1 MRLQKK
7 YFSIDYLIA
16 LFLVLSGGS
25 VAFVFN
31 RNILTILLFTLVL
44 FGLALHHQKI
54 KKDSFRLSVISLVI
68 LLAFLSVNFL
78 FGAPG
83 QSFVK
88 FGFMFLSFLIAI
100 MSLLYFEAKKK
111 SILDVLRAILILVMY
126 HSLINFFAYPF
137 IKGSLSVITNPF
149 NEYTCST
156 FHYLFYYMP
165 SRNELSAMSGLFCR
179 NQGLFWEPGVLQI
192 FLNVLFFI
200 DAFVSK
206 SQKKLTLCL
215 TILAVIVTYST
226 TGIVILAV
234 QLVVFFW
241 DQIRRNILI
250 APVLIALTIPFYQLM
265 QQNVE
270 YKMVGEGSTSA
281 QVRMFD
287 LVQQVVI
294 AVDNP
299 ITGVGLD
306 DQVYKINRSKYSVN
320 IAQLDYESLE
330 KGSSNSVLFLMA
342 AGGLPF
348 AFYILYSLFKQT
360 LIRNQKVLFILVFL
374 LSVMS
379 EPVLL
384 KPFFLLFVMT
394 GSLQVLRRLSW

>member
-7 YFSIDYLIA
+7 YFSIDYLIG

-31 RNILTILLFTLVL
+31 RNILTLLLFTFVF
-44 FGLALHHQKI
+44 FGLALNHQKI
-54 KKDSFRLSVISLVI
+54 KKDNFRNSVISLVI
-68 LLAFLSVNFL
+68 LLVFLLVNFL

-111 SILDVLRAILILVMY
+111 SILGVLRTLLLLVMC
-126 HSLINFFAYPF
+126 HSLINFFVYPF
-137 IKGSLSVITNPF
+137 IKEALSVITNPF

-156 FHYLFYYMP
+156 FHYLFYYIP
-165 SRNELSAMSGLFCR
+165 NRYELSALGISFCR
-179 NQGLFWEPGVLQI
+179 NQGLFWEPGVLAI
-192 FLNVLFFI
+192 FLNLFFFV
-200 DAFVSK
+200 DAFVNK
-206 SQKKLTLCL
+206 NLKRLT
-215 TILAVIVTYST
+215 TFSSILAVITTYST
-226 TGIVILAV
+226 TGIVIMAV

-241 DQIRRNILI
+241 AQIRRNVLITPILI
-250 APVLIALTIPFYQLM
+250 AITIPFYQLIE
-265 QQNVE
+265 QNLE
-270 YKMVGEGSTSA
+270 HKIVGDGSTSA

-287 LVQQVVI
+287 LVQQMVVVI
-294 AVDNP
+294 DNP
-299 ITGVGLD
+299 ITGLGLD
-306 DQVYKINRSKYSVN
+306 DQVYKRERYKYSIN
-320 IAQLDYESLE
+320 IDQLDYESLE

-384 KPFFLLFVMT
+384 KPFFLLFVAN
-394 GSLQVLRRLSW
+394 GSLQLLRRLSW